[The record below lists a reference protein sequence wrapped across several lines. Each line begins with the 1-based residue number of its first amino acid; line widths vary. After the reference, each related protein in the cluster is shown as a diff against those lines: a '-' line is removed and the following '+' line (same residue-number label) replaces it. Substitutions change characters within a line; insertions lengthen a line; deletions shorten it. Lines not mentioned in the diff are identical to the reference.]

1 MRDADKP
8 QCLYV
13 VTYGLSSYY
22 IISRRN
28 VILTERSAWSLL
40 KAINLNSQWQDR
52 QTTSLNAD
60 VGFTTEIPRLSDYEE
75 IENETNTMQ
84 CYVDGSKMNE
94 QVGAGVQIVDN
105 EKNTLITW
113 SAPTYSFQSQSIME
127 GSAAE
132 YKSSGNE
139 GYMENDSQRVHNTYN
154 SLLDTE

>member
-13 VTYGLSSYY
+13 VTSGLSSYY
-22 IISRRN
+22 LSRRN

-40 KAINLNSQWQDR
+40 KAINLNSEWQDQ

-84 CYVDGSKMNE
+84 CYTDGSKMTE

-105 EKNTLITW
+105 EKTL
-113 SAPTYSFQSQSIME
+113 
-127 GSAAE
+127 
-132 YKSSGNE
+132 
-139 GYMENDSQRVHNTYN
+139 
-154 SLLDTE
+154 